1 MIGYFES
8 SLDTPHS
15 KLAETPAMTL
25 LNIDDEKAIGH
36 FATQCGCSV
45 EQVRHAITARGYSEL
60 AVISY
65 LALRGFITQETF
77 LRRRNEIT

>member
-1 MIGYFES
+1 
-8 SLDTPHS
+8 
-15 KLAETPAMTL
+15 MTL
-25 LNIDDEKAIGH
+25 LNIDDENAIRH